1 MDNGTV
7 SAGISQAL
15 TDVGSIFTNAVTMVT
30 GNPIAMV
37 FIGFGLVA
45 GGVALFRKIRH

>member
-1 MDNGTV
+1 MDASTV
-7 SAGISQAL
+7 TSGISQAL
-15 TDVGSIFTNAVTMVT
+15 TDVGTIFTNAVSMVT

-37 FIGFGLVA
+37 FIGFGLVS

>member
-1 MDNGTV
+1 MDAGTV
-7 SAGISQAL
+7 SSGISQAL
-15 TDVGSIFTNAVTMVT
+15 TDVGTIFTNAVNMVT

-45 GGVALFRKIRH
+45 GGVALFRKIRK